1 MVQVT
6 FPPKT
11 VSVRSVGN
19 QQKWHT
25 LEPERSGFG
34 WRSGKLPECPVV
46 ASSPFYRLSL
56 YLLPVP
62 RACLY
67 LLPAAIAVMP
77 TTMSDVDVSLVMM
90 APRVVISPSAPFQT
104 SARTVL

>member
-1 MVQVT
+1 MPRIT
-6 FPPKT
+6 D
-11 VSVRSVGN
+11 VGN
-19 QQKWHT
+19 KQKWHT

-46 ASSPFYRLSL
+46 ASSPFDCLSL

-67 LLPAAIAVMP
+67 PLPAAIAAMP
-77 TTMSDVDVSLVMM
+77 PTMSNVDVSLVMM